1 MPGPDEDWTQWT
13 WEQGLQSILRI
24 GRESGQTPAIN
35 RALVAG
41 PGASWLQFVK
51 SEIYES
57 GFPVSF
63 DHPPPN
69 EIILWNNYDSSNILV
84 VRGKISLYDKAGDGP
99 SPHDQFMRFQYVGDE
114 ARTFLSNPPADGP
127 WQPQS
132 FVDAA
137 SVVEGVIRWLDSSN
151 TQLNALVRSINHD
164 NSGFSGSAAGAF
176 AAVLDNLQNGVEQLH
191 TDIAGPG
198 ETNWADRIRGKAGD
212 MKNFSVALIDA
223 WNQYQSQ
230 VAYNSNFYNPGHLV
244 EAVRGILNGG
254 YSGNL
259 NSVSL
264 SFGDGGGG
272 TFDLTTSAGW
282 QQVNERVKN
291 AWLLQVGNLDSKM
304 REALTHMVGLFRDTQ
319 RHINMFGTPPQNT
332 PGGVGPN
339 GPGGGGG
346 GPNPG
351 GVGPGGVGPGGVGPG
366 GVGPGG
372 VGPGGVGPGG
382 VGPGG
387 VGPGGVGPG
396 GVGPGGV
403 GP

>member
-1 MPGPDEDWTQWT
+1 MGVPVPDFSDNWTQWT
-13 WEQGLQSILRI
+13 WEQALQSILRI
-24 GRESGQTPAIN
+24 GRESGQTPAID
-35 RALVAG
+35 RTLIAG
-41 PGASWLQFVK
+41 PNVYWLQFV
-51 SEIYES
+51 ES
-57 GFPVSF
+57 RVVRTADLAGILKPK
-63 DHPPPN
+63 PN
-69 EIILWNNYDSSNILV
+69 EIVAWYPANRDYQLGHQSGSGWEYRM
-84 VRGKISLYDKAGDGP
+84 VRGKITLYDKVGDGP
-99 SPHDQFMRFQYVGDE
+99 SPHDQFMHFQYAGDE
-114 ARTFLSNPPADGP
+114 ARIVLNNPPADSP
-127 WQPQS
+127 FRPRS

-151 TQLNALVRSINHD
+151 TQLNALVKSINHD

-244 EAVRGILNGG
+244 EAVRGILNGA

-272 TFDLTTSAGW
+272 TFDLTTPAGW

-319 RHINMFGTPPQNT
+319 RHINRFGTPPQNT
-332 PGGVGPN
+332 PGGGGPN

-346 GPNPG
+346 GLNPG
-351 GVGPGGVGPGGVGPG
+351 GIGPGGIGPGGVGPGGVGPG
-366 GVGPGG
+366 G
-372 VGPGGVGPGG
+372 
-382 VGPGG
+382 
-387 VGPGGVGPG
+387 
-396 GVGPGGV
+396 
-403 GP
+403 